1 MNAFI
6 KRTGLVSAVVA
17 LAAVSACSEK
27 AAEIDPS
34 LKADLAAV
42 GGGSGSGSGTG
53 DLELAPSSSKSTM
66 VVSAI
71 EGGPKATPKPAARV
85 QTPRP
90 APKKVAQAPVK
101 RAPVVRQPT
110 AVAEA
115 EPAPAPAPEPEQ
127 PAIQSTRQ
135 APAQA
140 PRQDNRV
147 YKTEAEIFR
156 QMPWIRP

>member
-42 GGGSGSGSGTG
+42 GGGGTS
-53 DLELAPSSSKSTM
+53 DLELAPGSVGSTM

-90 APKKVAQAPVK
+90 TPKKAAPAPVK

-115 EPAPAPAPEPEQ
+115 APAPAPAPEPQQ
-127 PAIQSTRQ
+127 PAIQSPRQ

-140 PRQDNRV
+140 PREDHRV